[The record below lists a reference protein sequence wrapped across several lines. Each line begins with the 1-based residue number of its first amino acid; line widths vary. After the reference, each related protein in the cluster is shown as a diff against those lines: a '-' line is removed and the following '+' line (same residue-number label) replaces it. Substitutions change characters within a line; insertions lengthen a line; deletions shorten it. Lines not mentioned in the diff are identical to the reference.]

1 MHSPSYLPEHIR
13 IQIKETIVYSLD
25 LLKRFHSTLDHQF
38 RFNSTSTVPPFLVR
52 CMHNRSSPPKPID
65 VSIYIYIYNSVI
77 SLQILSVPRQSK
89 ASQII
94 SVCKPLQT
102 EIRPSS
108 GAESGGGRNRS
119 FDEFRGVHATIG
131 GNVGGYKRSIA
142 RKDWTGTPIKKPG
155 RIKAFLEAVSY
166 IRWPRLLDSYGVCPL

>member
-77 SLQILSVPRQSK
+77 SSQILSIPRQSK

-94 SVCKPLQT
+94 SVCKLLRT
-102 EIRPSS
+102 EIKSLGPALAQNREEEGIVPSMNS
-108 GAESGGGRNRS
+108 
-119 FDEFRGVHATIG
+119 VVYTQQ
-131 GNVGGYKRSIA
+131 
-142 RKDWTGTPIKKPG
+142 
-155 RIKAFLEAVSY
+155 
-166 IRWPRLLDSYGVCPL
+166 